1 MPEVASQTLDFVG
14 RELNVTLAEARTALE
29 NYVEQPDNIN
39 LLERCTQELHQ
50 VQGVLR
56 VLEIY
61 GAALLAEE
69 MEQVASY
76 LLQTASERKSQA
88 ESLDA
93 LMRAMVQLPSYLERV
108 LAGGRDLALVLLP
121 LLNDLRAVRGSAL
134 LSEGTLLLLN
144 LKSDKQAQP
153 VAAAPGEP
161 PLTVEQWGRRLR
173 ARFQVG
179 LIGWIRGERVEQN
192 LDILAAV
199 AQKLEQIATRQPV
212 FQLWWV
218 TGAVIE
224 ALQENGLEGGVSV
237 KRLLGLG
244 DREIR
249 RLYEQGEARYAQTP
263 AVELLNNLLYY
274 VGRAESNGPRVQ
286 AVRASFRLQELLPV
300 DESIEQ
306 ERENLS
312 APSVKL
318 MQTVA
323 VAIREDL
330 SKVKDVLDIFV
341 RRGAG
346 QPKELAPQV
355 EMLRKIGDTL
365 GVLGLGEL
373 RGNVQVETERLE
385 KIVDG
390 TLPADESTLVQIAAT
405 LIGVEDKL
413 DSQLVGLIRPKQAT
427 DLEEDE
433 DNDFQQVQAAVL
445 RECILNLARIKES
458 ISQNVGGTLD
468 AAGLD
473 AWQELMRG
481 LKAGLLMLGKARA
494 VEVIEGITGQ
504 LKRVMQPGG
513 QGLPPGFMDR
523 LADAIVSVEY
533 YMETLQAGRSDPW
546 YMLDNA
552 QACVQAL
559 EQQATPVVPTLPP
572 VEPSAYAKTLQIS
585 PKVVFGAESD
595 PASTLVGAQ
604 TQAHTRTSVPLTETA
619 DPELVK
625 LFIEEAHEEL
635 AKIKK
640 FFPAWDLNPMER
652 EALVTVRRSFHTLKG
667 SGRMV
672 GARELGEFAWS
683 IENLLN
689 RVLDNTLT
697 RSPAIVD
704 VLRDSVNA
712 LPEMIEQLET
722 GRAPR
727 IDPAAIAAR
736 ANALAS
742 GKPASAAGAAPASG
756 TLTAAIPSL
765 SGATEKTQVIPPPAA
780 ASAGGG
786 SSAGHDARHGAATAG
801 HGPGAAGHAPAT
813 AGHGAADS
821 LTATVSATNVVPM
834 PVAPKS
840 GAAAPTPPVA
850 PVAPGV
856 TPPKGP
862 TFAQS
867 VTASDFAH
875 TQTIVSAQ
883 PPQSLQGRDAQPSIA
898 EPFSAD
904 AKYSADFSSEGDLD
918 LEFPGPTEA
927 QPETESAP
935 TGDSLT
941 ADLNNLDLLLPEE
954 PSAEAP
960 SAEASFVLGENF
972 LSGDGEGEG
981 IVGSAGH
988 AASAAP
994 AAGAD
999 ADHGASDHDA
1009 SASADRAAHGV
1020 GAHGASDHD
1029 ASAAADPA
1037 AHGAGAHG
1045 AADYGGADA
1054 AHAAPTH
1061 GDAAH
1066 GAAARGDAL
1075 HGTAGAAAAAAASNV
1090 SAADHGAAAAAG
1102 RAAHEAATHGDG
1114 TLGSTGAATHGAPGD
1129 AHAPVA
1135 HSAVDHRV
1143 ADHGAQVEDPVAAQS
1158 GPDDVLRDI
1167 YSRETAN
1174 HVATVRAYLDR
1185 EEGMPEAHA
1194 IPEEVYRACH
1204 TLSGSSKMAQA
1215 RHGIRLAE
1223 PLDHWLRRVF
1233 NSGLGLLNQDLH
1245 LLSDCMMAMEAVV
1258 THLDEVTGYFQN
1270 HQVLMDRIAQA
1281 EKVLDQRIAQASEEQ
1296 ADTSVSGEEDEL
1308 SEDAG
1313 DFDPEVASIFCEEAM
1328 ELIEVC
1334 ESALAEWR
1342 LEPSSADYR
1351 SALKRPL
1358 HTLKGG
1364 ARMAGITAMGDLSH
1378 ELETLVMQ
1386 VDNGSVPITDAVFD
1400 VIQASL
1406 DELARMREAVANGRR
1421 VSSARQMIARIHALS
1436 KPGSAAAAPPAAAAP
1451 TAKPVAPKGELFRRA
1466 SNQPTAAPPAPQSFA
1481 PPPPALTPAE
1491 QETAA
1496 ADDESEVADD
1506 GPAGVELRF
1515 DDPEAAADFE
1525 AARAEIAAADSEAA
1539 AAEADLHGTDLPP
1552 DAETQLNRA
1561 LPPQPSLPDTL
1572 VAQMPD
1578 FEPVQTAEP
1587 APEFDTAATSEP
1599 TSGDLAAELLASYPT
1614 TEQSGEVQVAGET
1627 DSGSYDLS
1635 GSELADLTNDLSASF
1650 ADRGAGDGHGEREAS
1665 GDHAAD
1671 AEHAADGQDAPDGQH
1686 AADRHV
1692 ATDYMTARDSA
1703 ANEEVS
1709 PVQSW
1714 TPESTQETPN
1724 LGDIDSGRS
1733 GFSAFAQETPL
1744 SEDQPAS
1751 SEPAVAS
1758 FESSDGST
1766 HDAAESL
1773 LGNWANPGGGEP
1785 APIWPAEAEPAP
1797 HEGHA
1802 TDEASASE
1810 RESGTAHDG
1819 AFTPEHSEFDAA
1831 AASAEAEHGAPEAY
1845 ASLEA
1850 YAPEAHGLPHTQQ
1863 AAAASQAADSPSAY
1877 DRSAHDQ
1884 SASERSTHEQST
1896 PEQSASAHAHQQPAH
1911 DRPASEQSAYDQ
1923 PDTQQSSAP
1932 TPAGATTAA
1941 KSVSANLTRGD
1952 SKSEDGLVAPQAVP
1966 PGRDPVAP
1974 AERQEMARVDAE
1986 LLDQLLNISGEASI
2000 ARSRLE
2006 QQLGSIDFNLGELS
2020 RTVTRLKE
2028 QLRNL
2033 EIETEAQILHRHE
2046 DESSHR
2052 GDFDPLELDRYS
2064 SIQQFSRALAET
2076 ANDVGSIQQLL
2087 ENLGKETQNL
2097 LQQQARTIT
2106 ELQNGLMRT
2115 RMVPF
2120 QRHVQRLSRIVRQAA
2135 ADTGKKAE
2143 LVVEGASGELDRQVL
2158 ERMLPP
2164 FEHMLRNA
2172 VVHGIEKPLA
2182 RAAAGKPEAGKIV
2195 LELHREGA
2203 EVMVRLI
2210 DDGAGMNLKAIRDK
2224 GAALGLITPGQT
2236 ISDEDAMQLILEPG
2250 FSTAGTITQQAGRG
2264 VGMDVVA
2271 TEIKRLGGA
2280 LHMETKLG
2288 QGTVFTIRLPF
2299 TLAISHALVV
2309 RTGDEFYALPLPTVE
2324 GVLRLSKAEVLAHL
2338 GKDASAFD
2346 YGGQKYRFQHLA
2358 AFVQLEASPLPEQDV
2373 TIPVVLVRAGEHS
2386 TGLVADELV
2395 GSREIVVKSVGPQI
2409 SSIRGISGATILGDG
2424 RIVIILDIGAL
2435 VRAEWRGRSQTAPV
2449 ALKDKSDKRTF
2460 AMVVDDSITVR
2471 RVTQRLLE
2479 RNGMRVLTARDGMD
2493 AVTLLQ
2499 DNVPDIILLDIEM
2512 PRMDGY
2518 EVAAHVR
2525 NDPRLKD
2532 VPIIMIT
2539 SRVGEKHRARAIELG
2554 VDDYLGKPYQEAQ
2567 LLDAI
2572 APLVERNRAQ
2582 SGSYERLSGDARV

>member
-161 PLTVEQWGRRLR
+161 PLTVEQWARRLR

-179 LIGWIRGERVEQN
+179 LIGWIRGERLEQN

-249 RLYEQGEARYAQTP
+249 RLYEQGEPRYAQTP

-346 QPKELAPQV
+346 QPKELASQV

-373 RGNVQVETERLE
+373 RGNVQAETERLE

-390 TLPADESTLVQIAAT
+390 TLPADEATLVQIAAT

-413 DSQLVGLIRPKQAT
+413 DAQLVGLIRPKAVT
-427 DLEEDE
+427 DIEEDE

-494 VEVIEGITGQ
+494 VEVIEGVTGQ

-559 EQQATPVVPTLPP
+559 EHQQTPVLPTLPP
-572 VEPSAYAKTLQIS
+572 VEPSAYAKTLAIT
-585 PKVVFGAESD
+585 PKAVFGAE
-595 PASTLVGAQ
+595 PADHGSTMVGAQ
-604 TQAHTRTSVPLTETA
+604 TPPTTTRTNVPPLAETA

-635 AKIKK
+635 EKIKK
-640 FFPAWDLNPMER
+640 FFPAWDQNPMER

-697 RSPAIVD
+697 RSPAIVE

-712 LPEMIEQLET
+712 LPGMIEQLET

-727 IDPAAIAAR
+727 IDSQAIAAR

-742 GKPASAAGAAPASG
+742 GKPLPAPGAAKPSPSAAFGAAPA
-756 TLTAAIPSL
+756 
-765 SGATEKTQVIPPPAA
+765 AT
-780 ASAGGG
+780 
-786 SSAGHDARHGAATAG
+786 
-801 HGPGAAGHAPAT
+801 
-813 AGHGAADS
+813 
-821 LTATVSATNVVPM
+821 SATTVISPASTSATTTFSNSNVVPM
-834 PVAPKS
+834 PTAGRP
-840 GAAAPTPPVA
+840 ATPTPAV
-850 PVAPGV
+850 G

-867 VTASDFAH
+867 VTGLHERLDP
-875 TQTIVSAQ
+875 SAQ
-883 PPQSLQGRDAQPSIA
+883 PAGAPSFSAFGGDRHAQAAVSVQPTQPLSDDNVADVEQSLLEVPSLGA
-898 EPFSAD
+898 AD
-904 AKYSADFSSEGDLD
+904 VAHTELDVSDL
-918 LEFPGPTEA
+918 PVA
-927 QPETESAP
+927 QPEDNKSEPTAESLA
-935 TGDSLT
+935 

-954 PSAEAP
+954 SAGEAPTEESIVLEDETPPSAVDEDLILSGASEAP
-960 SAEASFVLGENF
+960 PV
-972 LSGDGEGEG
+972 
-981 IVGSAGH
+981 V
-988 AASAAP
+988 
-994 AAGAD
+994 
-999 ADHGASDHDA
+999 
-1009 SASADRAAHGV
+1009 
-1020 GAHGASDHD
+1020 
-1029 ASAAADPA
+1029 
-1037 AHGAGAHG
+1037 
-1045 AADYGGADA
+1045 
-1054 AHAAPTH
+1054 
-1061 GDAAH
+1061 
-1066 GAAARGDAL
+1066 
-1075 HGTAGAAAAAAASNV
+1075 AAAS
-1090 SAADHGAAAAAG
+1090 SPGASVGAG
-1102 RAAHEAATHGDG
+1102 K
-1114 TLGSTGAATHGAPGD
+1114 GAPL
-1129 AHAPVA
+1129 PR
-1135 HSAVDHRV
+1135 AVEE
-1143 ADHGAQVEDPVAAQS
+1143 EDPASAQS
-1158 GPDDVLRDI
+1158 EPDDVLRDI

-1185 EEGMPEAHA
+1185 EEGVSEPHA

-1215 RHGIRLAE
+1215 RHGVRLAE
-1223 PLDHWLRRVF
+1223 PMDHWLRRVF
-1233 NSGLGLLNQDLH
+1233 NSGLGLLNRDLS
-1245 LLSDCMMAMEAVV
+1245 LLSDCMLAMEAVV
-1258 THLDEVTGYFQN
+1258 SHLDEVTGYFQN
-1270 HQVLMDRIAQA
+1270 HQVLNDRIAQA
-1281 EKVLDQRIAQASEEQ
+1281 EKILDQRIAKASEEQ
-1296 ADTSVSGEEDEL
+1296 AETSVSGEEDEL
-1308 SEDAG
+1308 TEDAG

-1334 ESALAEWR
+1334 ESALSDWR
-1342 LEPSSADYR
+1342 LEPESADYR

-1386 VDNGSVPITDAVFD
+1386 VDNGSVPADDNMFD

-1406 DELARMREAVANGRR
+1406 DELARMRESVANGGR
-1421 VSSARQMIARIHALS
+1421 VASARQMIGRIHSLT
-1436 KPGSAAAAPPAAAAP
+1436 KPKGASVATSAPTIKPAAPA
-1451 TAKPVAPKGELFRRA
+1451 GEPFRRGPPGFT
-1466 SNQPTAAPPAPQSFA
+1466 PTPAVPPTPQSFA

-1491 QETAA
+1491 QETPAA
-1496 ADDESEVADD
+1496 AANHSPAAGYSENDR
-1506 GPAGVELRF
+1506 G
-1515 DDPEAAADFE
+1515 AADVGT
-1525 AARAEIAAADSEAA
+1525 ASADSEASFANAEAELAGLLAIPTDAEATSASSTTEPSDAASSFSDQDVSFAHAEPISAGGETPPEFGSVAAGALSADDPESEALSDYA
-1539 AAEADLHGTDLPP
+1539 AARADLGLPESDETGGLDAELRDLESAADELRRGESAETAPDVGASSELPEGEAAAASAAVNASESAEEEIRYGDTATHGALSADSDTAFDPDAGHAGADLSP

-1561 LPPQPSLPDTL
+1561 LPPHASLPDTIEAPIPEFGPAGDRL
-1572 VAQMPD
+1572 
-1578 FEPVQTAEP
+1578 EP

-1599 TSGDLAAELLASYPT
+1599 TSGDLAAELLASYPSSGQSEELASEEQT
-1614 TEQSGEVQVAGET
+1614 TGEASA
-1627 DSGSYDLS
+1627 DSASGSYDLS
-1635 GSELADLTNDLSASF
+1635 SDLADLTNEASAS
-1650 ADRGAGDGHGEREAS
+1650 GEHVELTGDSSAS
-1665 GDHAAD
+1665 DAD
-1671 AEHAADGQDAPDGQH
+1671 AHTHIAS
-1686 AADRHV
+1686 
-1692 ATDYMTARDSA
+1692 DYMSARDSA
-1703 ANEEVS
+1703 ANEEVT
-1709 PVQSW
+1709 PVRSW
-1714 TPESTQETPN
+1714 TPESTQETPT
-1724 LGDIDSGRS
+1724 LTEDGDRR
-1733 GFSAFAQETPL
+1733 GFSAFGQEPQL
-1744 SEDQPAS
+1744 SEDQPGTPSSQEPSFGTLGSSAGSTEDAAESFLGNWAEPGVGEAAPIWPPADHRQLPSSAGDLPAAASEYTASVPAPTFSEQTPATDDATSFPAAAS
-1751 SEPAVAS
+1751 SEPGFGAERTTFGVDQATSGASETPPSALTSSESAFDRLAFNDRADLADRTDSTGGSAPTVASEDVVAGNPAFAPAAVA
-1758 FESSDGST
+1758 
-1766 HDAAESL
+1766 AA
-1773 LGNWANPGGGEP
+1773 
-1785 APIWPAEAEPAP
+1785 
-1797 HEGHA
+1797 
-1802 TDEASASE
+1802 
-1810 RESGTAHDG
+1810 
-1819 AFTPEHSEFDAA
+1819 AA
-1831 AASAEAEHGAPEAY
+1831 AASTAQP
-1845 ASLEA
+1845 
-1850 YAPEAHGLPHTQQ
+1850 T
-1863 AAAASQAADSPSAY
+1863 
-1877 DRSAHDQ
+1877 
-1884 SASERSTHEQST
+1884 
-1896 PEQSASAHAHQQPAH
+1896 SASA
-1911 DRPASEQSAYDQ
+1911 
-1923 PDTQQSSAP
+1923 
-1932 TPAGATTAA
+1932 GA
-1941 KSVSANLTRGD
+1941 KSVAVNLSRNE
-1952 SKSEDGLVAPQAVP
+1952 SKASEDGLVPPQAVP
-1966 PGRDPVAP
+1966 PGREPVAP
-1974 AERQEMARVDAE
+1974 AERQEMARVDAD

-2135 ADTGKKAE
+2135 ADTQKKAE

-2224 GAALGLITPGQT
+2224 GAALGLIAPGVT

-2280 LHMETKLG
+2280 LHMETKPG

-2309 RTGDEFYALPLPTVE
+2309 RTGDEYYALPLPTVE

-2358 AFVQLEASPLPEQDV
+2358 TFVQLEASPLPEQDV

-2424 RIVIILDIGAL
+2424 RIVIILDINAL
-2435 VRAEWRGRSQTAPV
+2435 VRAEWRGRAAPAQV
-2449 ALKDKSDKRTF
+2449 APKDKSDKRVF

-2499 DNVPDIILLDIEM
+2499 DNIPDIILLDIEM

-2572 APLVERNRAQ
+2572 APLVERHRQAQ
-2582 SGSYERLSGDARV
+2582 GGSGSYERLSSDARV